1 MASKPHF
8 QAILFLL
15 SLSCLSLESYS
26 LNLEREA
33 DYHKWISWHVNNF
46 RKKTSL
52 EAESTTRA
60 PPGGI
65 GSKLVLDTKLRNA
78 EMNKVTINVSQ
89 DGAGNFKTIREAIGS
104 IPLHNTRR
112 VIVFIKPGVYRE
124 KIAVPRTLPFVTF
137 IGESSGSDQP
147 TITGN
152 DTASVTGIDGRPL
165 KTFQSATV
173 AIDANYF
180 VAVNMKFENTAAHE
194 DGFAGGQAVALR
206 ISGTKAA
213 FYNCSFMVL
222 KTPFMITRA
231 FTISII
237 ASSKARLISFLAMAS
252 PFMRSNCN
260 LNSIGKKVTSVTA
273 QKRTNATL
281 ESGFSFKD
289 SKVTGTRSGGG
300 GVYLGRAWGDYSR
313 VVFSYS
319 YLDTIVLPQG
329 WSDWGDPTRHSR
341 VYYGEYKCSGPG
353 ANFTGRV
360 PWARVLTDEEAQ
372 PFLGTYYISGDAW
385 LIRP

>member
-194 DGFAGGQAVALR
+194 DGFVGGQAVALR

-213 FYNCSFMVL
+213 FYNCSFYGAQDTLYDHKGLHYFNNCFIQGSVDFIFGYGQSL
-222 KTPFMITRA
+222 YE
-231 FTISII
+231 
-237 ASSKARLISFLAMAS
+237 
-252 PFMRSNCN
+252 NCN